1 MLNKRHT
8 GRDHYLDFFRGLII
22 LDMVLVHF
30 SSKFPF
36 WIRKLIISFDFAM
49 EGFLIVAGF
58 IIGKHYLP
66 KFISSK
72 KRVIRRM
79 LFRSLQVGCI
89 YYLMVFT
96 IVVPYFSMFKA
107 ETGGELRQ
115 VLIRSFLFLN
125 QIGIV
130 HILPT
135 FIPLFI
141 VSPLILLIL
150 SRNYD
155 NLVLLISILIFF
167 VGCKEP
173 YLFNIGDRTIFPV
186 ILWQIY
192 FCLGCYLGKRLD
204 NKPIDSHATRRIVFL
219 AFAMFFVVFSITHC
233 GFFFPEVNVLKE
245 RYGIFLFKRF
255 PLNLWGLING
265 VSLLFILYSVTAYLW
280 PMLRHS
286 RIINH
291 PISVFGRHS
300 LLIFALHSYFVYI
313 TNAVYSVS
321 NSLTAA
327 YFCIVTSL
335 IVMYKIS
342 CARDIGDI
350 ARASCDRRGAVG

>member
-1 MLNKRHT
+1 
-8 GRDHYLDFFRGLII
+8 
-22 LDMVLVHF
+22 MVLVHF

-36 WIRKLIISFDFAM
+36 WIRRLIISFDFAM

-58 IIGKHYLP
+58 MIGKHYLP
-66 KFISSK
+66 KFISNK
-72 KRVIRRM
+72 KLIIRRI
-79 LFRSLQVGCI
+79 LFRSLQLVCV
-89 YYLMVFT
+89 YYLMVLT

-107 ETGGELRQ
+107 ETGGELIE

-130 HILPT
+130 HILPI

-192 FCLGCYLGKRLD
+192 FCLGCYLGKRLG
-204 NKPIDSHATRRIVFL
+204 NKPMDSHVTRRIAFSAL
-219 AFAMFFVVFSITHC
+219 AVFFVVFSITHC

-265 VSLLFILYSVTAYLW
+265 MSLLFVLYSVTAYLW
-280 PMLRHS
+280 PVLR
-286 RIINH
+286 RIYLVNH
-291 PISVFGRHS
+291 TIGVFGRHS
-300 LLIFALHSYFVYI
+300 LLIFVLHSYFVYI

-321 NSLTAA
+321 NSLIVA

-342 CARDIGDI
+342 CTRDIVM
-350 ARASCDRRGAVG
+350 ASHHKNMEQLGNVRLPIT